1 MIRPLRIIH
10 RQIFFI
16 LVVSLPL
23 LIVTALLARRPERPA
38 RNPAAAHASE
48 GAVGDIP

>member
-10 RQIFFI
+10 LRIFYI

-23 LIVTALLARRPERPA
+23 LIMMALLARRPESPA
-38 RNPAAAHASE
+38 VTPAAVHPSD
-48 GAVGDIP
+48 GAVRDTP